1 MKIYIYK
8 EDMELLEKA
17 LRDEVKLLKLLNL
30 YRFVDYDLETAE
42 RLLKKFQYLKR
53 LDSDEDFYVLS

>member
-30 YRFVDYDLETAE
+30 YRFVDYDLLTAE
-42 RLLKKFQYLKR
+42 YLLKKFQYLKR
-53 LDSDEDFYVLS
+53 VDSYEDFYVLS